1 MHSDK
6 ETKKSQ
12 NLRENDRNKINSSTN
27 KNIVERA
34 FQENGSDSIGH

>member
-1 MHSDK
+1 MHSDE

-12 NLRENDRNKINSSTN
+12 NLRENDRNQINSSPN
-27 KNIVERA
+27 KNIEERA